1 MMSKKIKNGNNWT
14 KLVIVLSLLCSVF
27 SVGVNAQADSN
38 KPLNAQQLT
47 NLKMGLKEALQENL
61 AVAET
66 DGKKYAAITKKWDAR
81 KDLAGKSKTQVIN
94 LLFQDVKSVVTDSG
108 MQYQISSVFSLYKQM
123 PDEQF
128 SGQTESRMGFSK
140 SKPEAVEQLTN
151 LTNQDHPYV
160 GIEEELAKLPGTKD
174 IEAGKAE
181 DRKNRIEG
189 FDAALK
195 INNKLN
201 ADQKAFVRANYDK
214 LIKIVD
220 KITEDAINKNFPT
233 EQWIMEGLDKSY
245 SAKFTLKEL
254 NDLIRFLDTE
264 NTNPILKYI
273 RQTNMEQLITGN
285 GGKLDFT
292 AADKAEYDK
301 FASTTLGKKFIA
313 AYLNETIAYEQF
325 KENEVRSR
333 IPNAD
338 GFAIYETVNL
348 NKFFNKFV
356 ADNYKK

>member
-1 MMSKKIKNGNNWT
+1 MNIKSGINRT
-14 KLVIVLSLLCSVF
+14 RSAIALALLCSVF
-27 SVGVNAQADSN
+27 SFSAMAQD
-38 KPLNAQQLT
+38 KPLNAQQLA
-47 NLKMGLKEALQENL
+47 NLKTGLKETVQETL
-61 AVAET
+61 AVSET

-81 KDLAGKSKTQVIN
+81 KDLAGKSKRQVID
-94 LLFQDVKSVVTDSG
+94 LLFQDVKTVVTDSG
-108 MQYQISSVFSLYKQM
+108 MQYQISSVFSLYKVM

-128 SGQTESRMGFSK
+128 SGQKKSQMGFSNSK
-140 SKPEAVEQLTN
+140 SEAVDQLTN
-151 LTNQDHPYV
+151 LTYPYHPYV
-160 GIEEELAKLPGTKD
+160 GIDEELAKLPGTKD

-181 DRKNRIEG
+181 DRKNRIAG

-195 INNKLN
+195 VNNKLT
-201 ADQKAFVRANYDK
+201 ADQKAFVRANYDR
-214 LIKIVD
+214 LIQTVD

-233 EQWIMEGLDKSY
+233 EQWIMEGLDQSY

-254 NDLIRFLDTE
+254 NDLIRFLNTE

-301 FASTTLGKKFIA
+301 FASTALGKKFIA
-313 AYLNETIAYEQF
+313 AYINETIAYEQR
-325 KENEVRSR
+325 KENEARAK
-333 IPNAD
+333 PDAD
-338 GFAIYETVNL
+338 GFAIYEPANL
-348 NKFFNKFV
+348 NKLFNKFV

>member
-1 MMSKKIKNGNNWT
+1 MNRIFKKGNNWIM
-14 KLVIVLSLLCSVF
+14 LVIVLSLLCSLF
-27 SVGVNAQADSN
+27 SVAVNAQTDAG
-38 KPLNAQQLT
+38 KPLNAQQLA
-47 NLKMGLKEALQENL
+47 NLKTGLKEALQESL

-66 DGKKYAAITKKWDAR
+66 DGIKYAAVTQKWDAR
-81 KDLAGKSKTQVIN
+81 KDLAGKSKKQVIN
-94 LLFQDVKSVVTDSG
+94 LLFQDVRAVVTDSG

-128 SGQTESRMGFSK
+128 SGQKESQMGFSN
-140 SKPEAVEQLTN
+140 SKPEAVDQLTN
-151 LTNQDHPYV
+151 LTMSHHPYV
-160 GIEEELAKLPGTKD
+160 GINEELAKLPGTKD

-195 INNKLN
+195 VNNKLN

-214 LIKIVD
+214 LIKIAD

-233 EQWIMEGLDKSY
+233 EQWVMEGLDKSY
-245 SAKFTLKEL
+245 STKFTLKEL
-254 NDLIRFLDTE
+254 NDLIQFLDTE
-264 NTNPILKYI
+264 NISPILKYI

-301 FASTTLGKKFIA
+301 FASTALGKKFIA
-313 AYLNETIAYEQF
+313 AFLNETIAFEQF

-333 IPNAD
+333 NPNAD
-338 GFAIYETVNL
+338 GFAIYETANL